1 MTQALTPEI
10 MFLYQARPKWR
21 GAVALAPTIMAHV
34 EAIRGEI
41 RSGEDSSGWGS
52 VGGWRAGQ
60 PRPGFTKAPPQDSF
74 RGGKS
79 GGGFMNRSRN
89 DEQWETAG
97 GKRRMDGGRPNTFNR
112 GSGDIPRFR
121 SDDPAPASVPLQ
133 SSRTMPSVTRTPPKS
148 FDEPKINAWTQRSDA
163 ITKPL
168 PSKVQNSIAPPQ
180 KVFGDSAKPPV
191 SKAPDVPRAY
201 VPYKSMFKNTEDS
214 VENTVVNTIIQDKLN
229 KLSVSNYEDVRDFLF
244 EILDAGETEAFL
256 ADFMKLIFHKA
267 ADSIGLSYC
276 PLYARLLHEL
286 SAKYSFIQT
295 EINAIYGRFL
305 LVFNEVSDADNE
317 DMDAF
322 RQRNKEKKY
331 RIGYSQ
337 FITEL
342 LKYDG
347 IISDS
352 DYIKTVTT
360 ITRQMGKLIKNEEKK
375 AVVEEYADCLA
386 KMIKILHTAPEANE
400 RLLPKLRESCD
411 GDLQEMTAISAEKPG
426 LSNKAR
432 FAVMAIRESLG
443 A

>member
-21 GAVALAPTIMAHV
+21 GAVALAPTIMGHV
-34 EAIRGEI
+34 EAIRSEI

-60 PRPGFTKAPPQDSF
+60 PRPGFTKTPPQDSF
-74 RGGKS
+74 RGGKGG

-97 GKRRMDGGRPNTFNR
+97 NKRRTDSNRNNTFSR
-112 GSGDIPRFR
+112 GSGDMPRFR

-133 SSRTMPSVTRTPPKS
+133 SSRTMPAATRPPPKP
-148 FDEPKINAWTQRSDA
+148 FNDEPKTNAWTQRSDTVTKSTPQNT
-163 ITKPL
+163 IT
-168 PSKVQNSIAPPQ
+168 PPQ
-180 KVFGDSAKPPV
+180 KVFGESTKPTKVPDSG
-191 SKAPDVPRAY
+191 PRTY

-214 VENTVVNTIIQDKLN
+214 IENTVVNTIIQDKLN

-244 EILDAGETEAFL
+244 EILDAGETDAFL

-286 SAKYSFIQT
+286 SAKYGFIQT

-342 LKYDG
+342 LKYEG
-347 IISDS
+347 IISDT

-360 ITRQMGKLIKNEEKK
+360 ITQQMGKLIKHEEKK

-411 GDLQEMTAISAEKPG
+411 KDLREMTVISADKPG